1 MGKKNDN
8 KKIKVGDKEFTLQHP
23 GIKWCLDHD
32 YNCRDRNGNIK
43 TSEFVQG
50 FLDNVV
56 IDPAGMQV
64 DDFGSLDDITEFQE
78 KVRKFL

>member
-8 KKIKVGDKEFTLQHP
+8 EQITVGDKTFTLQHP
-23 GIKWCLDHD
+23 GVRWCLDHD

-56 IDPAGMQV
+56 IEPTNFTI
-64 DDFGSLDDITEFQE
+64 DDFESLDDITEFQE

>member
-1 MGKKNDN
+1 MGNN
-8 KKIKVGDKEFTLQHP
+8 KKIKVSNKEFTLQHP

-56 IDPAGMQV
+56 IEPAEFTI
-64 DDFGSLDDITEFQE
+64 DDFESLADVTEFQE

>member
-1 MGKKNDN
+1 MAKKSDN
-8 KKIKVGDKEFTLQHP
+8 KKITVGDKEFTLQHP

-32 YNCRDRNGNIK
+32 YGCRDRNGNIK

-56 IDPAGMQV
+56 IEPNNFKI
-64 DDFGSLDDITEFQE
+64 DDFESLDEITEFQE